1 MRAGSWTTG
10 HLSGSPSSSCKYPLS
25 KKQPEPDE
33 KKKKKSNLGSFTL
46 RNPLHMTRE
55 QSKSNLK
62 HKVARA
68 KKNAK
73 RARKDA
79 REANKAAQKARAK
92 SDKVYY
98 NAVAARD
105 EILQAQRM
113 ATDAWGE
120 VDKAETAHAT
130 AMKWAAFVEREV
142 EGFEEMAR
150 GVREATRGVV
160 ERAEYCDHQFR

>member
-1 MRAGSWTTG
+1 
-10 HLSGSPSSSCKYPLS
+10 
-25 KKQPEPDE
+25 
-33 KKKKKSNLGSFTL
+33 
-46 RNPLHMTRE
+46 MTRE